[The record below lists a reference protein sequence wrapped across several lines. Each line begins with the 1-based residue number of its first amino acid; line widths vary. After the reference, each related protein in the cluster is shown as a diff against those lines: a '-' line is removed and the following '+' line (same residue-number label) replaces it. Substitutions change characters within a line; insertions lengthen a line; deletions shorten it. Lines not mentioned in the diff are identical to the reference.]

1 MQGKYILDKIPNV
14 FQRQN
19 FLLSLL
25 LYGGFAFFF
34 LTLSLS
40 LGLAYF
46 GIYDAAA
53 TMFVFST
60 GITGYIINSV
70 INRQIQL
77 NEITNNVVA
86 TLRDR
91 WDKLIEDDDL
101 LELFSK
107 HPQSELSEKEKLKL
121 RFFLSTF
128 IDAYILIIRYVRYG
142 YFDRKT
148 EKELARVFETMI
160 KNLFKYPYMIDVW
173 RSTDKYGKGCLR
185 DEYSG
190 TILRVVDNIIQEIET
205 EKTEVS
211 QRESSFGEV
220 S

>member
-1 MQGKYILDKIPNV
+1 MQGKYILDKRPNV

-25 LYGGFAFFF
+25 LYVGFAFFF

-77 NEITNNVVA
+77 N
-86 TLRDR
+86 
-91 WDKLIEDDDL
+91 
-101 LELFSK
+101 
-107 HPQSELSEKEKLKL
+107 
-121 RFFLSTF
+121 
-128 IDAYILIIRYVRYG
+128 
-142 YFDRKT
+142 
-148 EKELARVFETMI
+148 
-160 KNLFKYPYMIDVW
+160 
-173 RSTDKYGKGCLR
+173 
-185 DEYSG
+185 
-190 TILRVVDNIIQEIET
+190 
-205 EKTEVS
+205 
-211 QRESSFGEV
+211 
-220 S
+220 